1 MPSLKNK
8 TCTKLS
14 MIFLICSLLLIMVM
28 MVSWFKDFHGFVPL
42 IHLPEVSAAFIY
54 YPCCL
59 LSGLG
64 LIFSTG
70 AHSKILKRLIAFIHF
85 SCVYGVFLL
94 LSGFV
99 GIERFDLLL
108 AILGYLLLSIWLLK
122 RTNQKWVA
130 IICLGLPM
138 IISTGF
144 FIKINY
150 NLLTAMVGGEMIGY
164 VILLTLS
171 GLVGFILSAT
181 LPNKS
186 RRAKWFLLGFNYFF
200 AAYFHIV
207 FLLVLVFD
215 LF

>member
-1 MPSLKNK
+1 
-8 TCTKLS
+8 
-14 MIFLICSLLLIMVM
+14 
-28 MVSWFKDFHGFVPL
+28 
-42 IHLPEVSAAFIY
+42 
-54 YPCCL
+54 
-59 LSGLG
+59 
-64 LIFSTG
+64 
-70 AHSKILKRLIAFIHF
+70 
-85 SCVYGVFLL
+85 
-94 LSGFV
+94 
-99 GIERFDLLL
+99 
-108 AILGYLLLSIWLLK
+108 
-122 RTNQKWVA
+122 
-130 IICLGLPM
+130 M

-150 NLLTAMVGGEMIGY
+150 NLLTAMVGWEMIGY